1 MFIFRRNSK
10 YYVEYFDEKERRKKR
25 ISTKCTKKNDALA
38 FIAKLE
44 KKLKENEVVKYITL
58 KQFEKKYTEYSKKAM
73 SSGYNK
79 NIAYSFGILKQH
91 FGADALIDQLRSVD
105 LESFFLSRYIKA
117 KYAAALAYRTLK
129 SAFNKCVE
137 WNYLQANPLLKIKL
151 PKIPQNKP
159 LFIDDL
165 QFKLILKKVES
176 DVLRD
181 LYTFAFYSGC
191 RINEILNLKWNSIDF
206 SSKIVHIKN
215 SESFTTKNKLERH
228 IPMNSILLSC
238 LQSRIPK
245 IQNINTNEY
254 VFTNSK
260 GKQFRS
266 DTVSKWFKGVVIDAA
281 KESLLDKSIH
291 FHTLRHSFAS
301 LLVQKGV
308 SLYEVSKLLGHAD
321 IRTTQIYAH
330 LRSDDLRS
338 AVEKLG

>member
-105 LESFFLSRYIKA
+105 LESFFLSRYLKA
-117 KYAAALAYRTLK
+117 KYATALAYRTLK

-137 WNYLQANPLLKIKL
+137 WNYLQANPLLKIRL

-191 RINEILNLKWNSIDF
+191 RINEILNLKWNAVDF
-206 SSKIVHIKN
+206 YSKIVHIKN
-215 SESFTTKNKLERH
+215 SESFTTKNKSERH
-228 IPMNSILLSC
+228 IPMNSVLFSC

-245 IQNINTNEY
+245 IQSINNNEY

-266 DTVSKWFKGVVIDAA
+266 DTVSKWFKGAVIETA
-281 KESLLDKSIH
+281 KQFLIDRSVH

-308 SLYEVSKLLGHAD
+308 SIYEVSKLLGHAD
-321 IRTTQIYAH
+321 IKTTQIYAH
-330 LRSDDLRS
+330 LRSDDLRN
-338 AVEKLG
+338 AVERLD